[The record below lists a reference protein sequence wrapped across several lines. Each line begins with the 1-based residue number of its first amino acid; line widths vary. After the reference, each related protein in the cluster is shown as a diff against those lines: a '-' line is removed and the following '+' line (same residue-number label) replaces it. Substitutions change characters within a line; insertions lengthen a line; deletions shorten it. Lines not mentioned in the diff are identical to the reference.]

1 MESTADTIRIHT
13 PTEVMASACRRVSTR
28 AKVPTSPSPWSRS
41 GWPEPPSALHRHAA
55 AAARAADTPGTASRC
70 PYTGTG
76 RPWGR
81 HTRSRAGRPGGV
93 GLVVSGLASADGRA
107 SPACPRASCGS
118 RPPRASVRSAA
129 CRAVEW
135 WHTRTTARGRRPR
148 PRRFAKRY
156 ASSCALVRSQRCWLS
171 VSSRFLLVL
180 QPLSSRSSAANGGL
194 IVGTAVAAR
203 GLHDLR
209 HKDAPIRNVLLGWLR
224 GHRQRVERLLG
235 KPGSPVYR
243 VRQAPARHAGA
254 PRLGQSIRDGAPCDR
269 CHDDDHPEASSRHA
283 HGVDQNSRS
292 LHLFFLLKRSA
303 PARAGRSSAAAQ
315 GPVHTP
321 RLDPLRNR
329 VVEVGCGQTLL
340 HRWAGWTKATCVGLR
355 RRAAAEGESD
365 EAHHYGLLEGHGHS
379 LLESHSMSVSDTSG
393 LSESPAVPRANRFIR
408 QPPGRGPSIL

>member
-1 MESTADTIRIHT
+1 MESTAETIRIRT
-13 PTEVMASACRRVSTR
+13 PTEVMAPACRRVSTR

-41 GWPEPPSALHRHAA
+41 GWPEPPLALHRHAA
-55 AAARAADTPGTASRC
+55 AAARAADKLGTASRC

-76 RPWGR
+76 RPRGR

-93 GLVVSGLASADGRA
+93 GRVVSGLASADGRA

-203 GLHDLR
+203 GLHEPQQRGYGTSGPTALAERQRSLVGRSEDR
-209 HKDAPIRNVLLGWLR
+209 HWGLGSSSGVRPRARPECVAQSDRARRPGARLAAQRRADPECTARLAGRRETLHHARGERPRDAPR
-224 GHRQRVERLLG
+224 
-235 KPGSPVYR
+235 
-243 VRQAPARHAGA
+243 PA
-254 PRLGQSIRDGAPCDR
+254 
-269 CHDDDHPEASSRHA
+269 
-283 HGVDQNSRS
+283 
-292 LHLFFLLKRSA
+292 
-303 PARAGRSSAAAQ
+303 
-315 GPVHTP
+315 
-321 RLDPLRNR
+321 
-329 VVEVGCGQTLL
+329 
-340 HRWAGWTKATCVGLR
+340 
-355 RRAAAEGESD
+355 
-365 EAHHYGLLEGHGHS
+365 
-379 LLESHSMSVSDTSG
+379 
-393 LSESPAVPRANRFIR
+393 
-408 QPPGRGPSIL
+408 